1 MSLLWSPKTAEAA
14 RARRRSELQTQR
26 WGTKGEPQR
35 RCAVVLNQTPPRGC
49 RFSEAATS
57 LNSLGVLALPMD
69 R

>member
-1 MSLLWSPKTAEAA
+1 MSLLWSRKTTEAA

-26 WGTKGEPQR
+26 WGAKGEPQC
-35 RCAVVLNQTPPRGC
+35 RCAVVLNQTLPWGC

-57 LNSLGVLALPMD
+57 LNSLGVLAFPMD